1 MLTHICLFSFVAGL
15 SGCLANFTIN
25 SEIQP
30 LNGSGS
36 ILWEV
41 THYGKVLIGCS
52 GPTGVGPAPSTDPL
66 SIGISLVLV
75 FFVILLVAI
84 LVSFVVFRLRKQ
96 KKEKSGGGGV
106 HPKQNGGATLVTGA
120 GPGDAGRTGLHP
132 ESTVPSFMTDNGD
145 VIRGVSGHH
154 LVGPELI
161 SKR

>member
-1 MLTHICLFSFVAGL
+1 M
-15 SGCLANFTIN
+15 
-25 SEIQP
+25 
-30 LNGSGS
+30 NGSGS
-36 ILWEV
+36 ILGE
-41 THYGKVLIGCS
+41 TISYGKVLTGCS
-52 GPTGVGPAPSTDPL
+52 GPIGVGAAASTDPL

-96 KKEKSGGGGV
+96 KKEKSGGVV
-106 HPKQNGGATLVTGA
+106 HPKQNGGATLVAGA
-120 GPGDAGRTGLHP
+120 GPGDNGRGLHP

-145 VIRGVSGHH
+145 VIRGVGGHH